1 MVRSKGTGFGRF
13 AAFALLPISGVALAD
28 TVSLL
33 AQRGELDAGIEA
45 PAPPPSDNPSV
56 SSVWAYDELF
66 TFPLDNGCWY
76 SASIRGTVKPIVV
89 GRDAGQKVEPD
100 LAVTAV
106 LSCQGAPTVKVS
118 ERVAGTGPITRAQVE
133 NLLERRASILTDE
146 AGKKCSY
153 VPEIDLVGEGLVGAG
168 VTYLCPLP
176 RP

>member
-1 MVRSKGTGFGRF
+1 M
-13 AAFALLPISGVALAD
+13 ALAD

-33 AQRGELDAGIEA
+33 AQRGGPDGGAEV
-45 PAPPPSDNPSV
+45 PPPPGGPSV
-56 SSVWAYDELF
+56 SSDWSYDELF
-66 TFPLDNGCWY
+66 TFALDNGCWY
-76 SASIRGTVKPIVV
+76 SASIRGTVRPIVA
-89 GRDAGQKVEPD
+89 GRDAGQKVEPN

-106 LSCQGAPTVKVS
+106 LSCQGAPTVKVA
-118 ERVAGTGPITRAQVE
+118 ERVDSTGPITRAQVE

-168 VTYLCPLP
+168 VTYLCPLS

>member
-1 MVRSKGTGFGRF
+1 MR
-13 AAFALLPISGVALAD
+13 
-28 TVSLL
+28 
-33 AQRGELDAGIEA
+33 
-45 PAPPPSDNPSV
+45 
-56 SSVWAYDELF
+56 
-66 TFPLDNGCWY
+66 
-76 SASIRGTVKPIVV
+76 PIVA

-106 LSCQGAPTVKVS
+106 LTCQGATTVKVS

-168 VTYLCPLP
+168 VTYLCPLQ